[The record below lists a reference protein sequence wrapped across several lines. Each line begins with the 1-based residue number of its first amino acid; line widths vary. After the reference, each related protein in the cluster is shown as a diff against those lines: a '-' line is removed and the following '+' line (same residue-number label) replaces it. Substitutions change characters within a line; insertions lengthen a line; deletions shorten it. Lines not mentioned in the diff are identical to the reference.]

1 MYMCVL
7 SHVSLKTTIREYGAE
22 VIILFVGIFWK
33 LEASDPGLVNQ
44 SPPKLGFTP
53 LCPFPR
59 DSSPASPGL
68 VGLGPPASA
77 WKQGK
82 LA

>member
-1 MYMCVL
+1 MCMCTL
-7 SHVSLKTTIREYGAE
+7 SHVSLKTTVLEYGAE
-22 VIILFVGIFWK
+22 VIILFMGIFCK
-33 LEASDPGLVNQ
+33 LEASAPGLISQ
-44 SPPKLGFTP
+44 SPPKLGFIP
-53 LCPFPR
+53 HCPFPR